1 MAAAPI
7 PMTMPVE
14 ALHQLV
20 QRLARPIAFAS
31 RQDCAHLSSV
41 KNLGSFISRQVVQA
55 LADRVYLP
63 PIETELLALRDLFDD
78 FDRQSDALEQQRR
91 VTVAKT
97 VLDRLSAIGAPPD
110 LSGHERRT
118 SSPAAGVWNVPVQFV
133 RGVGSKRAALLERL
147 GIRTVEDALWYL
159 PWRYEDRSVVTPIAR
174 LSPGVD
180 ATICGTIL
188 ASSVKRTARRGLAIV
203 QVRVNDETGTLSV
216 VYFNQSY
223 LERILTPGTRIM
235 MSGRVTAGRAGWTDL
250 QMESPQYEIIGE
262 EDDALLHVGRIVPIY
277 HETKGLTSRQIR
289 IMIKGL
295 LDEFLSSVEEIVPVP
310 MQRKYG
316 LPSIHAAFAEV
327 HFPPPG
333 ADVAA
338 LHRGTTPAHKRLAFQ
353 ECLLL
358 ELALAMRRQSIKEEP
373 GIRFQVDTP
382 LIGELERRLP
392 FQLTAAQQ
400 RVLSEIRADM
410 AVARPMNRLVQGD
423 VGCGKTIVALHAM
436 LVACGSGY
444 QAALMAP
451 TEILAE
457 QHYLNLRGLI
467 HDLGLTSVL
476 LKSGGSAIAKAAVL
490 HQVQTGEAQIIVGTH
505 ALIQKKVR
513 FKQLGVVVVD
523 EQHKFGVMQR
533 KTLVEK
539 AVHPDVLVLTAT
551 PIPRTLAMTVYGDL
565 DVSVI
570 DGLPPGRRPIRTWLF
585 TASQRRRAYRIIHD
599 ELVAGHQSY
608 IVYPLV
614 EESEKVDLAA
624 AMQAAEELQRN
635 EFARYRVGLLH
646 GRMKTDEK
654 ARTMAAF
661 KGGEIQVLV
670 ATTVIEVGV
679 DVPNATVMLIEH
691 ADRFGLAQLH
701 QLRGRVGRGT
711 YASYCLLMAE
721 ESRGMEARNRGEK
734 GRDGDIGVLWGKG
747 AGGKNGRR
755 SSDLDPVP
763 LSPST
768 PSSPIPSVARQRL
781 EALVRTTDGF
791 EIAEED
797 LRIRG
802 PGEFFGVRQWGIPE
816 FRAAQL
822 IRDRVLLEQAREEA
836 FALVRRDPHLT
847 APTSH
852 ALRAAMLRRWKDRLD
867 LGGIS

>member
-1 MAAAPI
+1 MAAASHSMTI
-7 PMTMPVE
+7 PME
-14 ALHQLV
+14 ALHRLV
-20 QRLARPIAFAS
+20 QRLAGPIAFAS
-31 RQDCAHLSSV
+31 RDGCAHLASV
-41 KNLGSFISRQVVQA
+41 KNLGSFVSQQVLQA
-55 LADRVYLP
+55 LADQVFLP
-63 PIETELLALRDLFDD
+63 HIETELLGLRDLFVD
-78 FDRQSDALEQQRR
+78 FDRQSDACERQH
-91 VTVAKT
+91 
-97 VLDRLSAIGAPPD
+97 RLTRAHTLLNRLNAAERPQTLQGY
-110 LSGHERRT
+110 GHRAHEAT
-118 SSPAAGVWNVPVQFV
+118 AGPVWNVPVQFV
-133 RGVGSKRAALLERL
+133 RGVGAKRAILLGRL

-174 LSPGVD
+174 LAPGVES
-180 ATICGTIL
+180 TICGTIV
-188 ASSVKRTARRGLAIV
+188 SSSLKRTARRGLAIV
-203 QVRVNDETGTLSV
+203 QLRIGDDTGTLSV
-216 VYFNQSY
+216 VYFNQPY

-235 MSGRVTAGRAGWTDL
+235 TSGRVTAGRGGWTDL
-250 QMESPQYEIIGE
+250 QMESPQYEVLGE

-295 LDEFLSSVEEIVPVP
+295 LDDYLRSVEELVPIA

-316 LPSIHAAFAEV
+316 LPSIHAAFADV
-327 HFPPPG
+327 HFPPAG
-333 ADVAA
+333 TDVAA
-338 LHRGTTPAHKRLAFQ
+338 LHRGTTPAHKRLAFE

-358 ELALAMRRQSIKEEP
+358 ELALAMRRQSVKAEP
-373 GIRFQVDTP
+373 GIRFQVGTP
-382 LIGELERRLP
+382 LIRELDRRLP
-392 FQLTAAQQ
+392 FQLTPAQE
-400 RVLSEIRADM
+400 RVLSEIRTDM

-457 QHYLNLRGLI
+457 QHYLSLRGLI

-476 LKSGGSAIAKAAVL
+476 LKSGGPAIAKAKML
-490 HQVQTGEAQIIVGTH
+490 GQIRTGQAQIVIGTH
-505 ALIQKKVR
+505 ALIQKKVQ
-513 FKQLGVVVVD
+513 FKQLGIVVVD
-523 EQHKFGVMQR
+523 EQHKFGVVQR

-539 AVHPDVLVLTAT
+539 AAHPDVLVLTAT

-570 DGLPPGRRPIRTWLF
+570 DGLPPGRRPIQTWLF
-585 TASQRRRAYRIIHD
+585 TSLQRRRAYRIIHD
-599 ELVAGHQSY
+599 ELAAGHQSY

-614 EESEKVDLAA
+614 EESEKIDLAA
-624 AMQAAEELQRN
+624 AIQAAEELQRG
-635 EFARYRVGLLH
+635 EFAQYRVGLLH

-654 ARTMAAF
+654 AHTMAAF
-661 KGGEIQVLV
+661 KAGEIHVLV

-691 ADRFGLAQLH
+691 ADRFGMAQLH

-711 YASYCLLMAE
+711 HASYCLLVTT
-721 ESRGMEARNRGEK
+721 
-734 GRDGDIGVLWGKG
+734 RDGGREVRSKGVRRR
-747 AGGKNGRR
+747 NGDR
-755 SSDLDPVP
+755 SPTLMSDTSPVP
-763 LSPST
+763 PYPST
-768 PSSPIPSVARQRL
+768 SSVARQRL

-791 EIAEED
+791 KIAEED

-822 IRDRVLLEQAREEA
+822 IRDRVLLEQARDEA
-836 FALVRRDPHLT
+836 FALIEQDPHLT
-847 APTSH
+847 ASTSQ
-852 ALRAAMLRRWKDRLD
+852 ALRAAMLRRWKDTLD

>member
-1 MAAAPI
+1 MAI
-7 PMTMPVE
+7 SVE

-31 RQDCAHLSSV
+31 RDGGAHLSSV
-41 KNLGSFISRQVVQA
+41 KNLGSFVSHQVVQA
-55 LADRVYLP
+55 LADQVFLP
-63 PIETELLALRDLFDD
+63 HIETELLALRDLFAD
-78 FDRQSDALEQQRR
+78 FDRQSGALEQQQRLTR
-91 VTVAKT
+91 AKIL
-97 VLDRLSAIGAPPD
+97 LDRLSGIRMPQALQSNGRQA
-110 LSGHERRT
+110 
-118 SSPAAGVWNVPVQFV
+118 SPSRAAMVWNVPIQFV

-174 LSPGVD
+174 LSPGAD
-180 ATICGTIL
+180 STICGTIL
-188 ASSVKRTARRGLAIV
+188 AFTMKRTARRGLAIV
-203 QVRVNDETGTLSV
+203 QVRINDDTGTLSV
-216 VYFNQSY
+216 VYFNQPY

-235 MSGRVTAGRAGWTDL
+235 MSGRVTAGRGGWTDL
-250 QMESPQYEIIGE
+250 QMESPQYEVIGE
-262 EDDALLHVGRIVPIY
+262 EDDTVLHVGRIVPIY

-295 LDEFLSSVEEIVPVP
+295 LDEFLSSVEDLVPVP

-327 HFPPPG
+327 HFPPG
-333 ADVAA
+333 GIDVAA
-338 LHRGTTPAHKRLAFQ
+338 LHRGTTQAHRRLAFE

-358 ELALAMRRQSIKEEP
+358 ELALAMRRQSVKEES

-382 LIGELERRLP
+382 LIDELRKRLP
-392 FQLTAAQQ
+392 FQLTAAQE
-400 RVLSEIRADM
+400 RVFSEIRRDM
-410 AVARPMNRLVQGD
+410 AIARPMNRLVQGD

-457 QHYLNLRGLI
+457 QHYLSLRGLI

-476 LKSGGSAIAKAAVL
+476 LKSGGPATAKTAVL
-490 HQVQTGEAQIIVGTH
+490 DKIQTGEAQIVVGTH
-505 ALIQKKVR
+505 ALIQKKVQ
-513 FKQLGVVVVD
+513 FKQLGLVVVD
-523 EQHKFGVMQR
+523 EQHKFGVVQR

-539 AVHPDVLVLTAT
+539 ASHPDVLVLTAT

-570 DGLPPGRRPIRTWLF
+570 DRLPPGRRPIQTWLF
-585 TASQRRRAYRIIHD
+585 TALQRRRAYQIIHD
-599 ELVAGHQSY
+599 ELAAGHQSY

-624 AMQAAEELQRN
+624 AIQAAEELQRT
-635 EFARYRVGLLH
+635 EFAQYRVGLLH

-654 ARTMAAF
+654 ARTMGAF
-661 KGGEIQVLV
+661 KAGEIQMLI

-691 ADRFGLAQLH
+691 ADRFGMAQLH

-711 YASYCLLMAE
+711 QASYCLLVTTGE
-721 ESRGMEARNRGEK
+721 DGQGVRGQ
-734 GRDGDIGVLWGKG
+734 DGGIGVRGSWIGVKGKMLSG
-747 AGGKNGRR
+747 NNKTYSATT
-755 SSDLDPVP
+755 PVP
-763 LSPST
+763 LYPST
-768 PSSPIPSVARQRL
+768 PSSSLSTTSPSRQRL

-802 PGEFFGVRQWGIPE
+802 PGEIFGIRQWGIPE

-836 FALVRRDPHLT
+836 FALVRRDPYLT
-847 APTSH
+847 APSSQ
-852 ALRAAMLRRWKDRLD
+852 ALRGAMLRRWKDTLD

>member
-1 MAAAPI
+1 MAAAAHS
-7 PMTMPVE
+7 MTISVE
-14 ALHQLV
+14 ALHRLV
-20 QRLARPIAFAS
+20 QRLAPPIAFAS
-31 RQDCAHLSSV
+31 RDRCAHLSSV
-41 KNLGSFISRQVVQA
+41 KNLGSFVSHQVVQT
-55 LADRVYLP
+55 LADQVFLP
-63 PIETELLALRDLFDD
+63 HIEAELLTLRDLFAD
-78 FDRQSDALEQQRR
+78 FDRQSGALEQQHRLA
-91 VTVAKT
+91 TAKRL
-97 VLDRLSAIGAPPD
+97 LDRLRESAMPSALQGD
-110 LSGHERRT
+110 RRPVA
-118 SSPAAGVWNVPVQFV
+118 SRAAMVWNAPVQFV

-159 PWRYEDRSVVTPIAR
+159 PRRYEDRSMVTPIAR
-174 LSPGVD
+174 LSLGVD
-180 ATICGTIL
+180 STICGTIL
-188 ASSVKRTARRGLAIV
+188 TSSLKRTARRGFAIV
-203 QVRVNDETGTLSV
+203 QVRVHDDTGTLSV
-216 VYFNQSY
+216 VYFNQPY
-223 LERILTPGTRIM
+223 LERMLTSGTRVM
-235 MSGRVTAGRAGWTDL
+235 MSGRVIAGRDGWTEL

-262 EDDALLHVGRIVPIY
+262 EGDALLHVGRIVPVY

-289 IMIKGL
+289 TMIKGL
-295 LDEFLSSVEEIVPVP
+295 LDEFLSSVEDLVPVT
-310 MQRKYG
+310 MQRQYG

-327 HFPPPG
+327 HFPPAG
-333 ADVAA
+333 ADIAA
-338 LHRGTTPAHKRLAFQ
+338 LHRGTTPAHKRLAFE

-358 ELALAMRRQSIKEEP
+358 ELALATRRQSVKEEP

-382 LIGELERRLP
+382 LIDELERRLP

-457 QHYLNLRGLI
+457 QHYLNLRELI
-467 HDLGLTSVL
+467 HDLGLTIVL
-476 LKSGGSAIAKAAVL
+476 LKSGGPAIAKAAVV
-490 HQVQTGEAQIIVGTH
+490 HQIQTGEAQIVVGTH
-505 ALIQKKVR
+505 TLIQKKVQ
-513 FKQLGVVVVD
+513 FKQLGVAVVD
-523 EQHKFGVMQR
+523 EQHKFGVVQR
-533 KTLVEK
+533 KTLLEK
-539 AVHPDVLVLTAT
+539 AAHPDVLVLTAT

-565 DVSVI
+565 DVSII
-570 DGLPPGRRPIRTWLF
+570 DSLPPGRRPIQTWLF
-585 TASQRRRAYRIIHD
+585 TASQRRRAYRIVHD

-614 EESEKVDLAA
+614 EESEKIDLAA
-624 AMQAAEELQRN
+624 AMQAAEELQRG

-711 YASYCLLMAE
+711 QASYCLLVAE
-721 ESRGMEARNRGEK
+721 ESRGMGT
-734 GRDGDIGVLWGKG
+734 D
-747 AGGKNGRR
+747 
-755 SSDLDPVP
+755 SSLA
-763 LSPST
+763 PSA
-768 PSSPIPSVARQRL
+768 SKQRL

-847 APTSH
+847 APTSQ
-852 ALRAAMLRRWKDRLD
+852 AMRAAMLRRWKDRLD